1 MSYFSAY
8 TKLSR
13 AKKASIIIAIL
24 VFLYSIGGFLVAPV
38 IIKSKVPAII
48 AEQLGRKATVEQVR
62 LNPFALSL
70 TLRGFELGDL
80 GGERFFSAFLHF
92 SPSVYFRSDQLDSTR
107 WPGEGVARWQS
118 EFFRSYY

>member
-48 AEQLGRKATVEQVR
+48 AEQL
-62 LNPFALSL
+62 
-70 TLRGFELGDL
+70 
-80 GGERFFSAFLHF
+80 FSAFLHF